1 MPGAGDK
8 GMRNEISTKSQVAV
22 TCFGLLL
29 AALFL
34 TAYSARNPHVARIGT
49 RLVLEVVAPVA
60 EAADMLQAGVSSLWS
75 RYLFLMNTAGEN
87 KTLRARVLELER
99 EAQAAREYASENLRL
114 RSLLKVAS
122 EHRAEGIAASVIGGD
137 PSGWSQGVIVNRGSS
152 SGMKEGMAVIHSDG
166 LVGQVVAV
174 NSDSARVLLVSD
186 PTSGVDVLL
195 QDSRARGVL
204 EGSGDN
210 VCELKFITKDAQA
223 RSGEMIITSGMDGV
237 YPKGIAVGKIT
248 QTGQTPG
255 SLFQAVEVKPAV
267 DFSKLEEVL
276 IVSPQAVQLHVPVLG
291 GVQ

>member
-1 MPGAGDK
+1 
-8 GMRNEISTKSQVAV
+8 
-22 TCFGLLL
+22 
-29 AALFL
+29 
-34 TAYSARNPHVARIGT
+34 
-49 RLVLEVVAPVA
+49 
-60 EAADMLQAGVSSLWS
+60 
-75 RYLFLMNTAGEN
+75 
-87 KTLRARVLELER
+87 
-99 EAQAAREYASENLRL
+99 
-114 RSLLKVAS
+114 
-122 EHRAEGIAASVIGGD
+122 
-137 PSGWSQGVIVNRGSS
+137 
-152 SGMKEGMAVIHSDG
+152 
-166 LVGQVVAV
+166 
-174 NSDSARVLLVSD
+174 
-186 PTSGVDVLL
+186 
-195 QDSRARGVL
+195 VL